1 MFSNKKRG
9 PNPMGVSLGELF
21 AILAKTSIKATLN
34 ENTLLA
40 RHDNYTV
47 CLDVV
52 PPDVRESE
60 NGPIRAVVRVV
71 TVLPSPVHE
80 GLFEGQESSATT
92 AFNRFAALGAL
103 YTHDNDVQIGS
114 RLTIYEGED
123 AWKSLHLPL
132 LVLTTVFGAEAILGG
147 IRRTLMSE
155 DAVGGDSKWTS
166 RDFEQVESYLSRV
179 CACTTGE
186 LGLTVEFGL
195 GDGAISAAR
204 GDHKTALFQMMA
216 DQPHPELGGGLFCLL
231 QMPHQIRDK
240 KRLDRIC
247 LQLNKMEMAADD
259 LPPHF
264 GAWCPGRLGD
274 NPAYVTFL
282 PNALHSVQGIAA
294 NVSFWAMNRAQW
306 ANAMLAA
313 LGERA

>member
-1 MFSNKKRG
+1 MFWNKK
-9 PNPMGVSLGELF
+9 PDPSPMGVPLGELL
-21 AILAKTSIKATLN
+21 AILGKTSIKATLKD
-34 ENTLLA
+34 NTLFA

-60 NGPIRAVVRVV
+60 NGPIQAVVRVV
-71 TVLPSPVHE
+71 TALPSPVQS
-80 GLFEGQESSATT
+80 LFDGRESSAT
-92 AFNRFAALGAL
+92 AAYNSFAALGAL
-103 YTHDNDVQIGS
+103 YSDDGDVQIGS

-123 AWKSLHLPL
+123 AWQSLHLPL
-132 LVLTTVFGAEAILGG
+132 LLFTTIFGTEAILGAL
-147 IRRTLMSE
+147 RRTLTDE
-155 DAVGGDSKWTS
+155 GPRGGDSKWTA
-166 RDFEQVESYLSRV
+166 RDFDQVELYLSRV
-179 CACTTGE
+179 CACTTGG
-186 LGLTVEFGL
+186 LGLTAEFGL
-195 GDGAISAAR
+195 SDGAISAAR

-231 QMPHQIRDK
+231 QMPHRVRDEE
-240 KRLDRIC
+240 RLNRIC

-274 NPAYVTFL
+274 NPSYVTFL
-282 PNALHSVQGIAA
+282 PNALHAVPGVAA
-294 NVSFWAMNRAQW
+294 NMSFWAMNRAQW